1 MEKADRIAVVSG
13 GFDPVHSGHIHLF
26 QSAAE
31 LFERKIVVLLNSDEW
46 LTRKKGKPFL
56 PVEERKIILEAMSM
70 VDRVVLFDD
79 SNNSCCDGL
88 ERVKQLYPMDTV
100 VFCNGGDRTKENIP
114 EMQVDGIEFK
124 FGIGGEDKRGS
135 SSDFLSDW
143 KGVFVKRPW
152 GGYRVIYNDPTNGQ
166 ATKVK
171 ELVVEPGQSLS
182 MQKHESRH
190 EYWHIVSGMCDVY
203 GEMHSGYNLPP
214 RTISAGQH
222 YVVPVGEWHRIS
234 NPFSGPCKIVEI
246 QHGSVCDENDIV
258 RRNHQ
263 LTYRS

>member
-1 MEKADRIAVVSG
+1 MKRVVVVSG
-13 GFDPVHSGHIHLF
+13 GFDPIHAGHISLIKA
-26 QSAAE
+26 AAE
-31 LFERKIVVLLNSDEW
+31 LGDYLVVGINSDAW
-46 LTRKKGKPFL
+46 LGRKKGSAF
-56 PVEERKIILEAMSM
+56 MSWHHRAEVVGNLKQ
-70 VDRVVLFDD
+70 VDNVMSWDD
-79 SNNSCCDGL
+79 NDDTATDLL
-88 ERVKQLYPMDTV
+88 ERVKKEYPSDQII
-100 VFCNGGDRTKENIP
+100 FANGGDRTATNIP
-114 EMQVDGIEFK
+114 EMAVTDIIFK

-234 NPFSGPCKIVEI
+234 NPFSVPCKIVEI